1 MKTMDP
7 QPKRL
12 KLINRPPGIDQ
23 RQAFQGLLKMRAD
36 RDWKG
41 FEELL
46 EWVEKILIAN
56 LARNTAPTQI
66 YRYQGGLHL
75 LDDLNYLIED
85 ADVFYAAIEAEMA
98 LETAQGGVSHSDDIA
113 ELLKF
118 HNIRTEEREQ

>member
-1 MKTMDP
+1 MDSQ

-23 RQAFQGLLKMRAD
+23 RQMFQSLLKLRTG
-36 RDWKG
+36 RNWEG
-41 FEELL
+41 FEDLL
-46 EWVEKILIAN
+46 AWFRLVLVNN
-56 LARNTAPTQI
+56 LAQHTAPTQI

-98 LETAQGGVSHSDDIA
+98 LETAPGGVSRSDDIA

-118 HNIRTEEREQ
+118 HNIHTEEREQ